1 MDPQTHTSLTTLL
14 SRLDRTV
21 STANSQ
27 HLTSYGRARIRG
39 NLDYARTLLLTLE
52 KQSSGI
58 RVASQ
63 RSQAQKELVGYRE
76 QVKGLGETLK
86 NLEDAQVDDEDSTD
100 SEDDA
105 EDDVRAREYAPA
117 RSDAN
122 AGLDVGDRPMD
133 NAAAQLHNELRARK
147 PLSPNDNRSAASTS
161 ARETLF
167 QGRSPQ
173 SASSS
178 DPSNTETLLSHNRTE
193 QEALTTGLL
202 SLAKALKESSQQFG
216 ASLESE
222 KDVLKRAEGGLE
234 KSGQGMEAAERKMGM
249 LRKMSE
255 GQGWYG
261 RIKLYVLVALLWLAA
276 FTLVFVIPKLRF

>member
-1 MDPQTHTSLTTLL
+1 MDPQTHTSLTTIL
-14 SRLDRTV
+14 SRLDRTISA
-21 STANSQ
+21 STSQ
-27 HLTSYGRARIRG
+27 HLTSYDHVRIRS
-39 NLDYARTLLLTLE
+39 NLDHARTLLLTLE

-86 NLEDAQVDDEDSTD
+86 SLDDAQVDDGDSTD

-122 AGLDVGDRPMD
+122 AGLDVGDKPMD

-147 PLSPNDNRSAASTS
+147 PLSANDNRSAASNS

-173 SASSS
+173 ASTSQ
-178 DPSNTETLLSHNRTE
+178 DPSNTESLLSHNRTE

-216 ASLESE
+216 ASLSQRRTSSSAQ
-222 KDVLKRAEGGLE
+222 KV
-234 KSGQGMEAAERKMGM
+234 
-249 LRKMSE
+249 
-255 GQGWYG
+255 GWRRVG
-261 RIKLYVLVALLWLAA
+261 KEW
-276 FTLVFVIPKLRF
+276 KLRSERWAC